1 MTEYQLSGENF
12 VYRFNNGIRIT
23 IPVTDSV
30 SAPNTNPDYLAY
42 KEWLAAGNT
51 PLPFQP
57 TPEELAEIRD
67 RAFDEL
73 REVRAPMLNA
83 VTGIMTAALADGE
96 TALVEEGAQIRQK
109 LLDVTQD
116 PALNAATTYEAMK
129 AAGQLAY
136 RKIARGASAHFAA
149 VFRETTGA

>member
-1 MTEYQLSGENF
+1 MTTYKLSGEGY
-12 VYRFNNGIRIT
+12 VVKDGT
-23 IPVTDSV
+23 VTVPIVNSV
-30 SAPNTNPDYLAY
+30 QFPNTNPDYLAY

-57 TPEELAEIRD
+57 TADQLAEIRD

-73 REVRAPMLNA
+73 RAAREPLLNA
-83 VTGIMTAALADGE
+83 VTGIMTAALADGAA
-96 TALVEEGAQIRQK
+96 TLVEEGAQIRQK

-116 PALNAATTYEAMK
+116 PALNAASTYADMK
-129 AAGQLAY
+129 AAGMRAY
-136 RKIARGASAHFAA
+136 RTIAKQASPAFAA

>member
-1 MTEYQLSGENF
+1 MTTYQLTGEGY
-12 VYRFNNGIRIT
+12 VIKDGDAKVPI
-23 IPVTDSV
+23 VDSLML
-30 SAPNTNPDYLAY
+30 PNTNPDYLAY

-57 TPEELAEIRD
+57 SADQLAEIRE

-73 REVRAPMLNA
+73 REARAPMLNA

-116 PALNAATTYEAMK
+116 PVLNAATTFEAMK
-129 AAGQLAY
+129 AAGQSAY
-136 RKIARGASAHFAA
+136 RKIAKSVSPQFAA
-149 VFRETTGA
+149 VFREITGA